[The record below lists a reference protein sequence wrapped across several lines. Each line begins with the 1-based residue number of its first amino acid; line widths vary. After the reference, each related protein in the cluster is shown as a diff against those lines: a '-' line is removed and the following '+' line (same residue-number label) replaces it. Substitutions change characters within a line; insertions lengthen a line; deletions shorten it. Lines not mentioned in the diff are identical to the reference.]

1 VTRVAIVTDS
11 TCDLPQALFEE
22 LSVAMVP
29 VRVFFGSENYLDKV
43 TITPAEFY
51 ARFAVTP
58 ANHPAYVQFAAAV
71 VLIFGIGFWFVAQ
84 APERNRDIIKLGVLF
99 KIAYSSV
106 VLGWW
111 FQGQM
116 PGMWV
121 PFAWIDLVFLAA
133 FLAALRALPAGPAR
147 AS

>member
-1 VTRVAIVTDS
+1 MKREWLRPFFVVAALYDIV
-11 TCDLPQALFEE
+11 LGALF
-22 LSVAMVP
+22 LVAP
-29 VRVFFGSENYLDKV
+29 GA
-43 TITPAEFY
+43 IY
-51 ARFAVTP
+51 ARFGVTP

-84 APERNRDIIKLGVLF
+84 APERNRDLIKLGVLF
-99 KIAYSSV
+99 KVAYASV

-116 PGMWV
+116 PGMFV
-121 PFAWIDLVFLAA
+121 PFAWIDVAFIAA
-133 FLAALRALPAGPAR
+133 FLASLTALPAEPAR